1 MKIFSIAWFR
11 PFFHILLKTGGI
23 ESDILMPP
31 EIEIPVWNFTQIN
44 QEWGQIAYFDNP
56 ISAYTSPNTGPKNL
70 GSRLYIW
77 AASVL
82 WDREFM
88 KIFWIAWLRY
98 PVHYFH
104 ILLKTGGIESDIWMP
119 PEIEIPV
126 WNFTKINQDC
136 ICLGV

>member
-70 GSRLYIW
+70 EVVSKVRYKLGSIVY
-77 AASVL
+77 AQ
-82 WDREFM
+82 EF
-88 KIFWIAWLRY
+88 
-98 PVHYFH
+98 
-104 ILLKTGGIESDIWMP
+104 
-119 PEIEIPV
+119 
-126 WNFTKINQDC
+126 N
-136 ICLGV
+136 